1 MCTCTLRGV
10 MNVAS
15 KQLPVFALLLA
26 LAGSHASR
34 AQSRRQINVEK
45 SVLTVRVYKTGLFSA
60 FAHDHEVRA
69 PIQSGSFDEQ
79 KPSVEFKVI
88 TREMKVLDP
97 GVSESDRSQVQST
110 MLSSKVLDSDRFGE
124 ISFRSTSVESDG
136 PSKWRVQGELAL
148 HGQTRPVTVE
158 VEGSGER
165 YRGSARLRQT
175 EFGITPISIG
185 GGAIKVKDEI
195 LIEFEIVGK

>member
-1 MCTCTLRGV
+1 MKGV
-10 MNVAS
+10 MIPYPKQFLIFAS
-15 KQLPVFALLLA
+15 LLIA
-26 LAGSHASR
+26 AVSPSAR
-34 AQSRRQINVEK
+34 AQSRREINVEK

-79 KPSVEFKVI
+79 KPSVEFKVNA
-88 TREMKVLDP
+88 RELKVLDP
-97 GVSESDRSQVQST
+97 GVSESDRSQVQHT
-110 MLSSKVLDSDRFGE
+110 MLGPSVLDSAGFGE
-124 ISFRSTSVESDG
+124 ISFRSTSVESAG
-136 PSKWRVQGELAL
+136 QNKWHVQGELTL
-148 HGQTRPVTVE
+148 HGQTRPVKVE
-158 VEGSGER
+158 VEGSSGR

-185 GGAIKVKDEI
+185 GGSIKVKDEI